1 MYCGICG
8 AKNEPGAT
16 FCGACGAPLNA
27 AKAEGASAVYG
38 EPVTGGAAAA
48 VQDGGRHKKIG
59 IAATAVVA
67 VVAVLGIFA
76 LFGGRRDEMET
87 AEQLFDAVM
96 EADTDALMELIPP
109 KVVDFV
115 VEEAGYTE
123 KEYAR
128 QLENSLTGELSLVA
142 DALEFLGD
150 SVEISYEA
158 VDAEEES
165 LDELSY
171 LQERYEE
178 EFDMEIDNAKSVE
191 VELRIEGFGQ
201 SETQTVWIP
210 VIQMGSDWYLNVA

>member
-1 MYCGICG
+1 M
-8 AKNEPGAT
+8 AKKQPKT
-16 FCGACGAPLNA
+16 KKRAPLQR
-27 AKAEGASAVYG
+27 
-38 EPVTGGAAAA
+38 P
-48 VQDGGRHKKIG
+48 Q
-59 IAATAVVA
+59 
-67 VVAVLGIFA
+67 
-76 LFGGRRDEMET
+76 
-87 AEQLFDAVM
+87 
-96 EADTDALMELIPP
+96 
-109 KVVDFV
+109 
-115 VEEAGYTE
+115 
-123 KEYAR
+123 
-128 QLENSLTGELSLVA
+128 
-142 DALEFLGD
+142 LGD